1 MLRSNDGGALIR
13 EMPDGSCCSLNS
25 SIHLVG
31 FSASS
36 DLQQGDVPDIGSV
49 EDSAIFL
56 KRLEIGMSS
65 TPVEF
70 ASFGKREVGGGRQ
83 GRLLRTLLKLAS
95 PPTISACRVSG
106 EVHR

>member
-56 KRLEIGMSS
+56 TRLEIGMSS
-65 TPVEF
+65 TSASVELVSSGNERLEG
-70 ASFGKREVGGGRQ
+70 AGKVICYGHY
-83 GRLLRTLLKLAS
+83 S
-95 PPTISACRVSG
+95 N
-106 EVHR
+106 